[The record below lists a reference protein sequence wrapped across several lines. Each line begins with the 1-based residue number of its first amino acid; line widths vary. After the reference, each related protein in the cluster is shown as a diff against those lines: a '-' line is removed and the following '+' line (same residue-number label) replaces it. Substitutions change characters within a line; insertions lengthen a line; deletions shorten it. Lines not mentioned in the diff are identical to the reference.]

1 MIKKLKN
8 WINDKNNL
16 AELLLFIAIVIVF
29 FTTLA
34 LNVYIAFYI
43 LAVILI
49 ILSLI
54 IFRFC

>member
-34 LNVYIAFYI
+34 LNVHIAFYI

-54 IFRFC
+54 IYRFC

>member
-16 AELLLFIAIVIVF
+16 SELLLFIAIVIVF